1 MNPTYAIAGGVLTL
15 SVAASAFLALAWPF
29 VVSADRDDPVFRV
42 LAIATLIVFFAAL
55 IALCAIR
62 IRERS

>member
-1 MNPTYAIAGGVLTL
+1 VNPTYAIAGAVLAL

-29 VVSADRDDPVFRV
+29 VVSADRDDPVFRI

-55 IALCAIR
+55 IVLCAFR
-62 IRERS
+62 IRARR